1 MTLGEMTDTDKV
13 MNPAEEAIRQTPGS
27 ESGLIRMS
35 VFESRITFG

>member
-13 MNPAEEAIRQTPGS
+13 MNPAEEARASGS
-27 ESGLIRMS
+27 ESELIRMS